1 MSLHTLTLWGVGE
14 TVPWSGKVCRLRFL
28 NCGVGF
34 LFLFF
39 FINKLMLLHQ
49 VGEVSYIT
57 AFTFCHPS
65 LLPCCKNVSWLLG
78 MSNWTGLFPWSP
90 QRCENLRCDSVF
102 SKYLFANSEVGKI
115 KTGCG
120 GHPAGK
126 LLTTFKSALV
136 ICLGMSTRDGGE
148 CPVWGLEPVSIFSLL
163 GVPKLFSQDILMP
176 F

>member
-1 MSLHTLTLWGVGE
+1 MVLGFCFYKQIDVVAPSWRSFLHH
-14 TVPWSGKVCRLRFL
+14 CF
-28 NCGVGF
+28 
-34 LFLFF
+34 
-39 FINKLMLLHQ
+39 H
-49 VGEVSYIT
+49 
-57 AFTFCHPS
+57 FCHPS

-78 MSNWTGLFPWSP
+78 MSNWTGLFPRSP

-136 ICLGMSTRDGGE
+136 ICLGVSTRDGGE

-163 GVPKLFSQDILMP
+163 GVPKLFSQDILTP